1 VAASRAS
8 PESLEARGAATT
20 RADTDDAARVVE
32 ERTAAL
38 LAAVEAIDLVA

>member
-1 VAASRAS
+1 MAASKAS
-8 PESLEARGAATT
+8 PEESLEASGAATT

-32 ERTAAL
+32 RTAAL

>member
-1 VAASRAS
+1 MAASKAS
-8 PESLEARGAATT
+8 AESLEGRGAATT

-32 ERTAAL
+32 RTAAL